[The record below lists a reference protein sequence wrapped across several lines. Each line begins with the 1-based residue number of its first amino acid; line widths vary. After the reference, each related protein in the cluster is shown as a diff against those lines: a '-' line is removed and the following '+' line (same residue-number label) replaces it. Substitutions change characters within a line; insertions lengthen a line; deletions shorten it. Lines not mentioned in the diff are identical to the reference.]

1 MASNPSPTETRARRP
16 EVDPEGASLAPKA
29 PLPTVHPKSLDP
41 EGLAEGRP
49 RSVPGA
55 LEPKASNTESDAQR
69 VRRELVAMRISPRLW
84 DYCFFTTRMN
94 LRVMNALV
102 RSLPDPKHPRVLDLG
117 CGNKPFRALFP
128 DGSDYRGIDF
138 QAGPAVDQV
147 HDLGSPLPF
156 ADGWADVVI
165 LSEVLEH
172 LPNPNRVLTEVA
184 RVLRPGGKLFLSTPF
199 SFPVHGRPFDYF
211 RYTEYFF
218 HDLPKRLP
226 FEIREFR
233 ASNSVFTTPFLHV
246 QQVVLS
252 APGVPW
258 LAKRLAWLGMN
269 LLAWPLEALT
279 SGRLTPRH
287 PDGLNPESDSRVN
300 ACLRS
305 NPAGYALVLER
316 TDAGLGGN
324 EDRAP
329 AA

>member
-1 MASNPSPTETRARRP
+1 MASKPPSTEIRARRP
-16 EVDPEGASLAPKA
+16 EGPPGECPSAPKA
-29 PLPTVHPKSLDP
+29 PLPTVHPRSLDP
-41 EGLAEGRP
+41 SERTEGRP
-49 RSVPGA
+49 KSVPA
-55 LEPKASNTESDAQR
+55 PAVASAPAQESDAQR

-84 DYCFFTTRMN
+84 DYCYFTTRMN
-94 LRVMNALV
+94 LRVMRTLV
-102 RSLPDPKHPRVLDLG
+102 GALPDPKHPRVLDLG

-128 DGSDYRGIDF
+128 AESDYRGIDF
-138 QAGPAVDQV
+138 KEGPAVDQV
-147 HDLGSPLPF
+147 HDLGKPLPF
-156 ADGWADVVI
+156 ADAWADVVI

-172 LPNPNRVLTEVA
+172 LPDPHRVLAEVA

-218 HDLPKRLP
+218 HDLTNRLP
-226 FEIREFR
+226 FEIHEFR

-258 LAKRLAWLGMN
+258 FVKRLAWFGMN

-279 SGRLTPRH
+279 SGRLAPRR
-287 PDGLNPESDSRVN
+287 PGDTDPDSRID

-305 NPAGYALVLER
+305 NPAGYALMLER
-316 TDAGLGGN
+316 TDAELSSS
-324 EDRAP
+324 
-329 AA
+329 